1 MGERELYVNSRMAKL
16 WAREEAEKRK
26 LLTIVEDES
35 RDHEEHQE
43 EEKKGEIRSL

>member
-1 MGERELYVNSRMAKL
+1 MLIREWPNFGP
-16 WAREEAEKRK
+16 REEAEKRK